1 MKIYE
6 FKDERTG
13 KIITN
18 LVDIWENSVRATHS
32 FLTSKEIDRI
42 KEYVPKAIENVEHLI
57 IAYNNRDSSIAFMGV
72 ENKKIEIL
80 FVKNNERGKG
90 VGTKL
95 IKYGITNFDINEVTV
110 NEDNIEAIKFY
121 KYVGFEVYNRS
132 NVDEQENNNPILY
145 MRLNYNK

>member
-1 MKIYE
+1 MI
-6 FKDERTG
+6 
-13 KIITN
+13 
-18 LVDIWENSVRATHS
+18 DIWENSIRATHL
-32 FLTSKEIDRI
+32 FLTSKEIDKI

-57 IAYNNRDSSIAFMGV
+57 IAYNNRDSSIEFMGV
-72 ENKKIEIL
+72 ENKKIEML
-80 FVKNNERGKG
+80 FAKNNERGKG

-121 KYVGFEVYNRS
+121 KHVGFEVYNRS
-132 NVDEQENNNPILY
+132 NVDEQGNNFLILY

>member
-1 MKIYE
+1 M
-6 FKDERTG
+6 G
-13 KIITN
+13 
-18 LVDIWENSVRATHS
+18 ATHL
-32 FLTSKEIDRI
+32 FLKSKEIDRI

-57 IAYNNRDSSIAFMGV
+57 IAYNNRDSYIAFMGV
-72 ENKKIEIL
+72 GNKKIEML
-80 FVKNNERGKG
+80 FVKNNEIGKG

-121 KYVGFEVYNRS
+121 KHVGFEVYNRS
-132 NVDEQENNNPILY
+132 NVDEQGNNNPILY

>member
-1 MKIYE
+1 MI
-6 FKDERTG
+6 
-13 KIITN
+13 
-18 LVDIWENSVRATHS
+18 DIWENSIRATHL
-32 FLTSKEIDRI
+32 FLTSKEIDKI

-72 ENKKIEIL
+72 ENKKIEML
-80 FVKNNERGKG
+80 FVKNNEKGKG

-121 KYVGFEVYNRS
+121 KHVGFEVYNRS
-132 NVDEQENNNPILY
+132 NVDEQGNNFPILY

>member
-1 MKIYE
+1 MI
-6 FKDERTG
+6 
-13 KIITN
+13 
-18 LVDIWENSVRATHS
+18 DIWENSIRATHL
-32 FLTSKEIDRI
+32 FLTSKEIDKI

-57 IAYNNRDSSIAFMGV
+57 IAYNNRDSSIEFMGV
-72 ENKKIEIL
+72 ENKKIEML

-121 KYVGFEVYNRS
+121 KHVGFEVYNRS
-132 NVDEQENNNPILY
+132 NVDEQENNFPILY

>member
-1 MKIYE
+1 MI
-6 FKDERTG
+6 
-13 KIITN
+13 
-18 LVDIWENSVRATHS
+18 DIWENSIRATHL
-32 FLTSKEIDRI
+32 FLTSKEIDKI

-57 IAYNNRDSSIAFMGV
+57 IAYNNRDSSIEFMGV
-72 ENKKIEIL
+72 ENKKIEML

-121 KYVGFEVYNRS
+121 KHVGFEVYNRS
-132 NVDEQENNNPILY
+132 NVDEQGNNFLILY